1 MSDRYPQEKVSAT
14 AGTASAS
21 SADKLPDA
29 AAAGSNGRTG
39 REPVGR
45 THGNPLGSAPV
56 ERLLLQFAIPSI
68 ISTLVASLYNMVDQM
83 FIGQRIGFLGNA
95 ATTVA
100 YPLTFLCGALTILF
114 SNGSS
119 VNFNVSN
126 GRKKTDEA
134 LGFAGTGLTM
144 LALQGVVIAVLVF
157 LFTPWFVSR
166 FGATEQVYPYALTYM
181 RLIAP
186 GFPFLALT
194 SGGTLL
200 IRSDGSPRYALLCSM
215 SGVALNFV
223 LDYLFLFPFNMGIA
237 GAAYATVMG
246 QILSAILVILYMF
259 RFKTGRLERRHFAVT
274 GDKLRQIVS
283 IGAAGSLNQ
292 AAMLVM
298 NLVLNSS
305 LRYYG
310 SLSSYGGSEA
320 LAAAGVVTK
329 VNFLFYSTIIGCS
342 IGGQPIMGFNY
353 GARNYDRVKETF
365 SLVIR
370 YAFTI
375 GAVETACFWLFPHQI
390 LSLFGNGAGGYE
402 DFAIRYM
409 HEFMLLV
416 ILAGVLPVSMNTMVS
431 IKRPQNGIIISLSKQ
446 LVLIILL
453 LILPRSLGIDGVLAA
468 GPIADFLV
476 AAAAFVVIRSAFR
489 KLDELQV

>member
-1 MSDRYPQEKVSAT
+1 MRDSRPS
-14 AGTASAS
+14 ASA
-21 SADKLPDA
+21 
-29 AAAGSNGRTG
+29 
-39 REPVGR
+39 
-45 THGNPLGSAPV
+45 NPLGTAPV
-56 ERLLLQFAIPSI
+56 GSLLIQYAIPSI
-68 ISTLVASLYNMVDQM
+68 ISTLIASLYNMVDQI

-126 GRKKTDEA
+126 GRGNKDEA
-134 LGFAGTGLTM
+134 LGFAGAGITM
-144 LALQGVVIAVLVF
+144 LLAEG
-157 LFTPWFVSR
+157 LFTAAIVLLFTGSFVR
-166 FGATEQVYPYALTYM
+166 LFGATEQVFPYARTYM

-200 IRSDGSPRYALLCSM
+200 IRSDGSPRYALVCSL
-215 SGVALNFV
+215 SGVALNFI
-223 LDYLFLFPFNMGIA
+223 LDYLFLFPLNMGIA
-237 GAAYATVMG
+237 GAAIATVLG
-246 QILSAILVILYMF
+246 QVLSAVLVAAYLLQF
-259 RFKTGRLERRHFAVT
+259 HTGRLERRHFAVNSA
-274 GDKLRQIVS
+274 KLQQIMS

-305 LRYYG
+305 LSYYG
-310 SLSSYGGSEA
+310 SLSEYGGSEA

-342 IGGQPIMGFNY
+342 IGGQPIMGFNF
-353 GARNYDRVKETF
+353 GARNYERVKQTAYLIF
-365 SLVIR
+365 R
-370 YAFTI
+370 YAFVI
-375 GAVETACFWLFPHQI
+375 GAIETACFWLFPHQI
-390 LSLFGNGAGGYE
+390 LQLFGSSAGGYE
-402 DFAIRYM
+402 AFAIRYM

-416 ILAGVLPVSMNTMVS
+416 VLAGVLPVSMNTMVS
-431 IKRPQNGIIISLSKQ
+431 IKRPKNGIIISLSKQ

-453 LILPRSLGIDGVLAA
+453 LILPRFMGIDGVLCS

-476 AAAAFVVIRSAFR
+476 AVAAFVVIRNAFR
-489 KLDELQV
+489 TLGDKPQDSL